1 MGDAMN
7 GRYSYAPQ
15 PNLSGFAPAAHGHGM
30 EAVAGLASALNG
42 KAPLTSP
49 SFTGAVGLAPGS
61 AAAPA
66 LAFTGDTDTGL
77 LRPAPDTL
85 GFATGG
91 VQRTTLDSG
100 GALVQ
105 GHTAGVGIGGTGGSS
120 PVVQA
125 HGTSWSSGIGVCRW
139 DGASVYG
146 AQLSIAKSRGTAVG
160 TRGAV
165 QSGDECGR
173 VWFTADDGSTFL
185 PAADIRSWVDG
196 TPVAG
201 SVPGMLAFGT
211 TPAAGSIPVERLRIG
226 NDGTV
231 THRSNMTVVIDANSH
246 LGLRSYTVATLP
258 SAAAAGRLICV
269 SNGAGNKRL
278 AVSDGAGWRWP
289 DGALVS

>member
-7 GRYSYAPQ
+7 GRYSYPPQ
-15 PNLSGFAPAAHGHGM
+15 PDLSGLAPAAHGHGM
-30 EAVAGLASALNG
+30 EAVAGLTPALNG
-42 KAPLTSP
+42 KAPLASP
-49 SFTGAVGLAPGS
+49 SFTGAVALASGS
-61 AAAPA
+61 AADPA
-66 LAFTGDTDTGL
+66 LAFTGDTNTGL
-77 LRPAPDTL
+77 LRSGPDTL

-100 GALVQ
+100 GTLVQ
-105 GHTAGVGIGGTGGSS
+105 GHTAGVSIGGTGGSS

-125 HGTSWSSGIGVCRW
+125 HGTSWSSGIGACRW

-146 AQLSIAKSRGTAVG
+146 AQLSIAKSRGAAVG

-173 VWFTADDGSTFL
+173 VWFTADDGAAFL
-185 PAADIRSWVDG
+185 PAADLRCWVDG
-196 TPVAG
+196 TPTAG

-211 TPAAGSIPVERLRIG
+211 TPATGSTPVERLRIG

-231 THRSNMTVVIDANSH
+231 THRSNATVVIDANSH

-258 SAAAAGRLICV
+258 SAAAVGRLICV
-269 SNGAGNKRL
+269 SNGTGNKRL
-278 AVSDGAGWRWP
+278 AVSDGTGWRWP